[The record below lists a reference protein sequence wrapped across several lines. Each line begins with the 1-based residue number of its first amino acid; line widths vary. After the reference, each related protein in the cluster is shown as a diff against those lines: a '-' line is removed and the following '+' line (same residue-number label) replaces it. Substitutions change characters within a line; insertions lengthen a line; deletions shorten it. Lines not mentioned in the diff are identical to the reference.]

1 MQDECVWGV
10 RVENLVRTLI
20 ASARREYA
28 VGRVGLGEAAL
39 PLTLAGPARRKQ
51 AELYLALLLGAA
63 MCCYYLLLCA
73 TSTTWRCQLWA
84 EAESSSFGKAPPLS
98 LPRRLCRQINRLHRS
113 KRSNAMKKLKLP
125 DEDK

>member
-28 VGRVGLGEAAL
+28 VGQVGEAAL

-51 AELYLALLLGAA
+51 AELYLALLLAAA
-63 MCCYYLLLCA
+63 MYC
-73 TSTTWRCQLWA
+73 
-84 EAESSSFGKAPPLS
+84 
-98 LPRRLCRQINRLHRS
+98 
-113 KRSNAMKKLKLP
+113 
-125 DEDK
+125 

>member
-28 VGRVGLGEAAL
+28 VGRVGGSEAAL

-51 AELYLALLLGAA
+51 AEELYLALLLAAA
-63 MCCYYLLLCA
+63 MCY
-73 TSTTWRCQLWA
+73 
-84 EAESSSFGKAPPLS
+84 
-98 LPRRLCRQINRLHRS
+98 
-113 KRSNAMKKLKLP
+113 
-125 DEDK
+125 

>member
-1 MQDECVWGV
+1 MQDVFVWGV

-28 VGRVGLGEAAL
+28 VGRVGLGKAAL

-51 AELYLALLLGAA
+51 AELYLALLLAAA

-73 TSTTWRCQLWA
+73 ASTTWRCQLWE
-84 EAESSSFGKAPPLS
+84 EAELSGFGKALPLS
-98 LPRRLCRQINRLHRS
+98 LAAS
-113 KRSNAMKKLKLP
+113 V
-125 DEDK
+125 DK

>member
-51 AELYLALLLGAA
+51 AELYLALLLAA
-63 MCCYYLLLCA
+63 TRCCYVLLLS
-73 TSTTWRCQLWA
+73 STLCYFYYLALPVMGRSRVELLW
-84 EAESSSFGKAPPLS
+84 ESSASLSPSPPL
-98 LPRRLCRQINRLHRS
+98 
-113 KRSNAMKKLKLP
+113 
-125 DEDK
+125 

>member
-1 MQDECVWGV
+1 MSVFGAYVLKTWCVHLLQVHAVNMQLGE
-10 RVENLVRTLI
+10 
-20 ASARREYA
+20 
-28 VGRVGLGEAAL
+28 LGEAAL

-73 TSTTWRCQLWA
+73 TSTTWRCQLWE
-84 EAESSSFGKAPPLS
+84 EAELSGFGKAPPLS

>member
-28 VGRVGLGEAAL
+28 VGRVGGSEAAL

-63 MCCYYLLLCA
+63 TIFHSVLLLLLGVASCGQKQ
-73 TSTTWRCQLWA
+73 S
-84 EAESSSFGKAPPLS
+84 
-98 LPRRLCRQINRLHRS
+98 
-113 KRSNAMKKLKLP
+113 
-125 DEDK
+125 

>member
-10 RVENLVRTLI
+10 GVENLVRTLI

-28 VGRVGLGEAAL
+28 VGRVGGGCVASNLGRAS
-39 PLTLAGPARRKQ
+39 Q
-51 AELYLALLLGAA
+51 AQASGVVLGAA
-63 MCCYYLLLCA
+63 TSCCYVLLL
-73 TSTTWRCQLWA
+73 SSIFWE
-84 EAESSSFGKAPPLS
+84 EAELSSFGKAPPLS